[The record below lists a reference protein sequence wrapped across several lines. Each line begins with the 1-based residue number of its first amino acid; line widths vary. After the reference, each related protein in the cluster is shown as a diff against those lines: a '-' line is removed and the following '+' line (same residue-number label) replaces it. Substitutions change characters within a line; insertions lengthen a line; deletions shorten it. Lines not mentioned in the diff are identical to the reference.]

1 MTRPG
6 LRAAAWVLS
15 GLLLGVGSTAWK
27 AGGEPRPLP
36 PAPGGTPLL
45 AASETSAATVVGTV
59 GPAVRLDVRGLAADL
74 MVERVLVG
82 TIPPGSRQRI
92 AWEEIS
98 PQRASR
104 FPEGSKLVIALE
116 PLPRGSLW
124 RTRFPEGGALAV
136 AARGNAFLRE
146 PDTAT
151 LDALAAYLAL
161 ESPARS
167 TSQGVSALLALA
179 ADGQPSL
186 AAAALSKLDAT
197 PELDTRLTAAG
208 RDCYSRLLGDAERP
222 LSLRLQALGL
232 AGRHVLRS
240 LRSAIA
246 PFARPGSPLEGP
258 ALAAIA
264 QIDGGLSKSAVEA
277 HLLRPEAA
285 IREIAVRF
293 SREGIDDAQLEVLM
307 REDPAPEVRAAALET
322 LIERRGAAALDSA
335 LPLLFDPD
343 PLVTR
348 TASIGIASLGS
359 EAVPKLRRLLEQ
371 RPFDDPRELAPVA
384 FAMAMAGPEG
394 RGALGEI
401 AASHPDARVRRL
413 AGLALGR
420 FSGDPH

>member
-27 AGGEPRPLP
+27 AGGESRTLP
-36 PAPGGTPLL
+36 PAPGGAPLL
-45 AASETSAATVVGTV
+45 AASETSSATVVGTV
-59 GPAVRLDVRGLAADL
+59 GPAVRLDVRGLAAEL
-74 MVERVLVG
+74 VVERVLAG
-82 TIPPGSRQRI
+82 AIRPGSHQRI

-104 FPEGSKLVIALE
+104 FPEGSKLVVALE

-124 RTRFPEGGALAV
+124 RTRFPDGEALAV

-161 ESPARS
+161 ESSARS
-167 TSQGVSALLALA
+167 ESRGVSALLGLA
-179 ADGQPSL
+179 ADGHLSL
-186 AAAALSKLDAT
+186 AAAALSKLDAV
-197 PELDTRLTAAG
+197 PELDARLTDVD
-208 RDCYSRLLGDAERP
+208 RDHYSRLLSDPERP
-222 LSLRLQALGL
+222 LALRLQALEL
-232 AGRHVLRS
+232 AGRRALQS
-240 LRSAIA
+240 LRSSIA
-246 PFARPGSPLEGP
+246 PWARPGSPLEAP

-277 HLLRPEAA
+277 LLLRPEAA

-293 SREGIDDAQLEVLM
+293 AREGIGEARLEALM
-307 REDPAPEVRAAALET
+307 QKDPAPEVRAAALQT
-322 LIERRGAAALDSA
+322 LIERRGSAALDAA

-348 TASIGIASLGS
+348 TASVGIASLGS
-359 EAVPKLRRLLEQ
+359 EVVPKLRRLLEQ
-371 RPFDDPRELAPVA
+371 RPFDEARELAPVA

-394 RGALGEI
+394 RSALGEI